1 MSMKLHKVVTIEG
14 TVYPLI
20 SDDVRLDLRTPGRA
34 NLKIQAAAPVSGL
47 VTLDIGYN
55 ERSLQRHFLGYVERS
70 TTINAVS
77 QVVFCREL
85 TGILAAPL
93 PLNLRHVDLRTVLDE
108 IHQKTGLSFRVPEQ
122 AYTKLKA
129 PFFYNLA
136 SGFQAMDSLAKVF
149 GINDFIWQQQGNGEV
164 FAGGWADS
172 FFGSRAPL
180 QLPIELFDD
189 YQGNQ
194 SARVAALPGLRP
206 GATINN
212 GERVTSVTLS
222 NTQMAIKW
230 TM

>member
-1 MSMKLHKVVTIEG
+1 MSMKLHKVATIGG

-20 SDDVRLDLRTPGRA
+20 SEDVRLDLRTPGRA

-70 TTINAVS
+70 TSINAVS

-122 AYTKLKA
+122 AYAKVKA
-129 PFFYNLA
+129 PFFYSLA
-136 SGFQAMDSLAKVF
+136 SGFQAMDSLARVF
-149 GINDFIWQQQGNGEV
+149 GIEDFIWQQQGNGEV
-164 FAGGWADS
+164 YAGSWVDG

-189 YQGNQ
+189 YQGSQ

-212 GERVTSVTLS
+212 GERVTAVTLS
-222 NTQMAIKW
+222 GNQMAIKW
-230 TM
+230 KM